1 MNDVNE
7 KITDTK
13 ENGNTTNDYQEK
25 LIMECVKK
33 ISNPFANVSVK
44 QVAKDLQV
52 GENMA
57 YEIFKRPD
65 FPSIN
70 IGRKWKI
77 SLIAYLLWKT
87 QKRV

>member
-1 MNDVNE
+1 MNEINE
-7 KITDTK
+7 KLIDTK
-13 ENGNTTNDYQEK
+13 EKNNIINDYQER
-25 LIMECVKK
+25 IIIESMKK
-33 ISNPFANVSVK
+33 ISNPFVNISVK
-44 QVAKDLQV
+44 QVAKDLQI

-70 IGRKWKI
+70 IGRKWKV